1 MNNKIV
7 IRPLEIQLPYEQ
19 EIEIVER
26 KGLGHPDTLCDH
38 LAERVSIALCNLY
51 LSEFDI
57 ILHHNVDKALLVGGY
72 SEPAYKGGKV
82 IKPIEVIISGR
93 ATNEYKGKILPVE
106 EVAEKAIEKYLGQTI
121 RNLDVEKAININ
133 IKIRPGSSEL
143 TELFER
149 KLTRQMPLSNDTSI
163 GTGFYPFDETES
175 LIYKIEQLLNSDDIK
190 VQYPFIG
197 EDIKVMGVRNKDNIE
212 ITLAVAMIDR
222 YIDSL
227 NDYKD
232 KIIKVETLI
241 KSQGWFC
248 SNYRVQI
255 NTADNY
261 ENESIYSTVTGTSAE
276 NGDDGQVGRGNRA
289 NGLITPYRPMTLE
302 AVAGKNPINHVGKLY
317 NLFANELSKTIVEN
331 GYARECCVTLVSQI
345 GKPINEPQIIHI
357 VVKDKEAEDISI
369 ADTCNELLRA
379 MPFMWKDILQS
390 RFSVA

>member
-1 MNNKIV
+1 
-7 IRPLEIQLPYEQ
+7 
-19 EIEIVER
+19 
-26 KGLGHPDTLCDH
+26 
-38 LAERVSIALCNLY
+38 
-51 LSEFDI
+51 
-57 ILHHNVDKALLVGGY
+57 
-72 SEPAYKGGKV
+72 
-82 IKPIEVIISGR
+82 
-93 ATNEYKGKILPVE
+93 
-106 EVAEKAIEKYLGQTI
+106 
-121 RNLDVEKAININ
+121 
-133 IKIRPGSSEL
+133 
-143 TELFER
+143 
-149 KLTRQMPLSNDTSI
+149 MPLSNDTSI

-289 NGLITPYRPMTLE
+289 NGLITPYRLMTLE

-357 VVKDKEAEDISI
+357 SPRPLIIFLWIILTTTAPTKSLRIPAVMYLKAKRKASTTFSGELS
-369 ADTCNELLRA
+369 LLR
-379 MPFMWKDILQS
+379 
-390 RFSVA
+390 